1 MLIMRLKDATLQSL
15 DLQLLKDLFR
25 PVKQAD
31 TASIHDAPDAELV
44 LELGERRILE
54 VRLLL
59 LIIALE
65 DENLDQVGR

>member
-1 MLIMRLKDATLQSL
+1 MLIMCLKDATLQSL
-15 DLQLLKDLFR
+15 DLQLLEDLLG

-31 TASIHDAPDAELV
+31 AACIHDAPDAELV
-44 LELGERRILE
+44 FELGKGRIRE
-54 VRLLL
+54 VCLLL